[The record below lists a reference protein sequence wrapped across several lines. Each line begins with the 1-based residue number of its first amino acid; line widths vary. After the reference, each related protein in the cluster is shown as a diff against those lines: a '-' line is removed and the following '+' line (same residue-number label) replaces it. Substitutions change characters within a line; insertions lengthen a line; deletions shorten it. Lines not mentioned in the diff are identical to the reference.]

1 MNDLE
6 VGNCYD
12 IEQAIYQ
19 RFTGEDR
26 KFAKV
31 DLGRFTGSLRPG
43 LNVAVLSGKAGVAT
57 TSKYKEEISI
67 ILLIHVEN
75 LASEMQRRRL
85 MHPLRIYA
93 VRLLVGTKLS
103 FVGEDGI
110 AHDLGVD
117 SIAYDGWNEKTTI
130 EQFNLGQMV
139 IEVRFKTAYEFPSSP
154 PDAGSDELLESLL
167 VGYYSVDAA
176 TGEIPAIPVLESEI
190 TLET

>member
-1 MNDLE
+1 MSALV
-6 VGNCYD
+6 VGDCYD

-19 RFTGEDR
+19 RFTGPDR

-67 ILLIHVEN
+67 VLLIHVEN

-93 VRLLVGTKLS
+93 VRLLVGTRLS
-103 FVGEDGI
+103 FVGEDGT
-110 AHDLGVD
+110 AHDLGID
-117 SIAYDGWNEKTTI
+117 AITYDGWNEKTTI

-154 PDAGSDELLESLL
+154 PDVGSDVLLESLL
-167 VGYYSVDAA
+167 VGYHLVDPA
-176 TGEIPAIPVLESEI
+176 TGEMSSSPVLESEI